1 MVNISKNLL
10 ILFMAAE
17 ACLGYPIIFDVF
29 LVIIFAILAGII
41 DNSKYKYILD
51 KYVIPL
57 CENTVIPWF
66 FAIFAL
72 ILTIIVI

>member
-10 ILFMAAE
+10 ILFIAVE
-17 ACLGYPIIFDVF
+17 SCFVYPIIFGLF
-29 LVIIFAILAGII
+29 LAIIFVILAGII

-66 FAIFAL
+66 FAIFGL